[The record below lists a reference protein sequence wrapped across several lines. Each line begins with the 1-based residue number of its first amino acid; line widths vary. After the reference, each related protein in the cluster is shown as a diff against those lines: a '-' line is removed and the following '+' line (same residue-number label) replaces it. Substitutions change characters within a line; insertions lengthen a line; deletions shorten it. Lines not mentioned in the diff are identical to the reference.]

1 MCRTGPI
8 TTPTLSIAATISSP
22 VTIAALTVG
31 IRAVEKIDTD
41 LARVAARA

>member
-1 MCRTGPI
+1 MASYRASDEF
-8 TTPTLSIAATISSP
+8 L
-22 VTIAALTVG
+22 IAALTVG